1 MKHFV
6 SIFASILIAILPAY
20 SFAEINSLSEAINKA
35 GRQRMLGQRIVKNYL
50 MIGSDI
56 KTAKAQKELDDAIAL
71 FEEQHI
77 ELVDYAPS
85 EEIETSLSNV
95 SQLWNNFRLKAISEP
110 QLHAGQEL
118 IKQSNELFTASN
130 KVVSL
135 LEAHSGTSKAKLVNI
150 SGKQRML
157 SQKIAKLYMG
167 MYWRVNIANI
177 ETEFNNTIAQFEQ
190 GLMTLIKAQEN
201 TQVLNKKL
209 RKVKAQWDFS
219 KAGFSQYQNGRF
231 VPTVIS
237 VTTES
242 MLNKMDE
249 ITLLYQQ
256 LEQNRQ
262 DK

>member
-1 MKHFV
+1 MKHFM
-6 SIFASILIAILPAY
+6 SIFASILITILPAY

-56 KTAKAQKELDDAIAL
+56 KTSKAQKELDDAIAL

-77 ELVDYAPS
+77 ELIDFAPTT
-85 EEIETSLSNV
+85 EIEGALTAV
-95 SQLWNNFRLKAISEP
+95 SQLWNQFRLKAITEP
-110 QLHAGQEL
+110 QLHVGQEL
-118 IKQSNELFTASN
+118 IKQSDILFSANN

-167 MYWRVNIANI
+167 MYWRVNLTNI
-177 ETEFNNTIAQFEQ
+177 EADFNNTINQFDQ
-190 GLMTLIKAQEN
+190 GLTALIKAQEN

-209 RKVKAQWDFS
+209 RKVKAQWNFS

-242 MLNKMDE
+242 MLAKMDE